1 MTSEHAIR
9 LIGERGQNRER
20 LEKLR
25 VFIHTS
31 DEFKALPDNHKELLQ
46 TQLQLMSV
54 LELVFVERLKL
65 FGIHDE

>member
-1 MTSEHAIR
+1 MTSEHVVR
-9 LIGERGQNRER
+9 LIGERKENRER

-25 VFIHTS
+25 VFIRTS
-31 DEFKALPDNHKELLQ
+31 EEFTKLPDNHKELLR
-46 TQLQLMSV
+46 TQLRLMSG

>member
-1 MTSEHAIR
+1 MTSDHVTR
-9 LIGERGQNRER
+9 LIGERIDNRER

-25 VFIHTS
+25 VFIRTS
-31 DEFKALPDNHKELLQ
+31 DEFTKLPDNHKELLR
-46 TQLQLMSV
+46 TQLRLMSG

>member
-1 MTSEHAIR
+1 MTSDHVIR
-9 LIGERGQNRER
+9 LIGERKENRER

-25 VFIHTS
+25 VFIRTS
-31 DEFKALPDNHKELLQ
+31 EEFTKLPDNHKELLR
-46 TQLQLMSV
+46 TQLRLMSG

>member
-1 MTSEHAIR
+1 MTSGHVTR
-9 LIGERGQNRER
+9 LIGERIENRER

-25 VFIHTS
+25 VFIRTS
-31 DEFKALPDNHKELLQ
+31 EEFTKLPDNHKELLR
-46 TQLQLMSV
+46 TQLRLMSG

>member
-1 MTSEHAIR
+1 MTSDHVTR
-9 LIGERGQNRER
+9 LIGERIENRER

-25 VFIHTS
+25 VFIRTS
-31 DEFKALPDNHKELLQ
+31 DEFTKLPDNHKELLR
-46 TQLQLMSV
+46 TQLRLMSG